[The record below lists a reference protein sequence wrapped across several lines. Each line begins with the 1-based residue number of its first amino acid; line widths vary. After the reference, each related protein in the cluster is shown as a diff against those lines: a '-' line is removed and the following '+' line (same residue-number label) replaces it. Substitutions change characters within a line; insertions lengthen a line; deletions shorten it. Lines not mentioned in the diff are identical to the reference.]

1 MPIDPH
7 LVWADKQVI
16 EGSEGIG
23 AFVRPGMLLNENQL
37 ITFYAGLLRNLYISI
52 GAGPFN
58 GSLQTIVAKYDKYK
72 TAFTPPNSEQVGL
85 TFITRPKLNLSN
97 VNIRQDPTL
106 NALDTGDPVNDQHE
120 NKGVPFMLRALLD
133 TKFCEDNAEA
143 VNNSPLVD
151 IRSPFMTPLCNCLT
165 DISGFPDFILETETT
180 EGGYHNEDITYAK
193 GSDMLYKSGELT
205 LGFKDIWG
213 GINLALIYMWIY
225 YVALQNKGIVVAYPH
240 HINMKRLNY
249 TVSIYRFIL
258 DPSRKYIVKW
268 AKATGCFPKAASVGA
283 LFNFSEGESVVEAA
297 NKFSVPFVYNGME
310 YSPKDGPIRDFN
322 RLMRRY
328 VMGID
333 TDNYKKVPEELQYN
347 FLGYPYIRSTS
358 EGFRLEFRAHA
369 DDISAYNESTVDIAA
384 LVKSYQALQQATL
397 EKILAED
404 LDTELKVQNADD
416 TITDVNTLDYEEE
429 SDGLA

>member
-7 LVWADKQVI
+7 LVWADEQVI
-16 EGSEGIG
+16 GGSEGIS
-23 AFVRPGMLLNENQL
+23 AYARPGMLLSEDKL
-37 ITFYAGLLRNLYISI
+37 IPFYAALLRNLYISM

-58 GSLQTIVAKYDKYK
+58 SSLQTIVARIDKYK

-85 TFITRPKLNLSN
+85 TFITRPMLNLSN

-120 NKGVPFMLRALLD
+120 NKGIPFMIRALLD
-133 TKFCEDNAEA
+133 TKFSRDNAEA
-143 VNNSPLVD
+143 VDTSPLVD
-151 IRSPFMTPLCNCLT
+151 IRNPFLTPLCNCLT

-205 LGFKDIWG
+205 LGFKDISG
-213 GINLALIYMWIY
+213 GINLAIIYLWIY
-225 YVALQNKGIVVAYPH
+225 YVALQNKGIVSAYPH
-240 HINMKRLNY
+240 HINAKRLNY

-258 DPSRKYIVKW
+258 DPSRRYIVKW

-283 LFNFSEGESVVEAA
+283 LFNFGEGESVVEAA

-310 YSPKDGPIRDFN
+310 YSPKDGPLRDFR

-328 VMGID
+328 VPGID
-333 TDNYKKVPEELQYN
+333 TSEYKAVPDELQYN
-347 FLGYPYIRSTS
+347 FIGYPYIKNTT
-358 EGFRLEFRAHA
+358 EGFKLEFRAHA
-369 DDISAYNESTVDIAA
+369 DDIRAYNESIVDIQS
-384 LVKSYQALQQATL
+384 LVKSYQTLQQATL
-397 EKILAED
+397 EEILATHSEVGVNPEAINADGYEPESLD
-404 LDTELKVQNADD
+404 LAVSDTE
-416 TITDVNTLDYEEE
+416 E
-429 SDGLA
+429 